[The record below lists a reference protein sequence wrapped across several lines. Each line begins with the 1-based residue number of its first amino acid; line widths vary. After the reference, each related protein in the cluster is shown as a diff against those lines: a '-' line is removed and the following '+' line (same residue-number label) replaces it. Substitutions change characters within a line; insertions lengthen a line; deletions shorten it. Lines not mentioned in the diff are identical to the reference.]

1 MPRNPEHGS
10 NEHFE
15 EKAQGFLGLR
25 GKATYEHAEFLVLLM
40 DIVLF
45 RGLQALWELVIP
57 FDLYMVLRGICRND
71 AVFLMSPP
79 YCSSASAI
87 SFFSKPLF

>member
-1 MPRNPEHGS
+1 MEAGRTVNAFRLHRCAVPRNPEHGS

-45 RGLQALWELVIP
+45 RGLQALWEQVIP
-57 FDLYMVLRGICRND
+57 FDFVVHGAEGDMQE
-71 AVFLMSPP
+71 
-79 YCSSASAI
+79 
-87 SFFSKPLF
+87 

>member
-1 MPRNPEHGS
+1 MPRNQEHGS

-45 RGLQALWELVIP
+45 RGLQALWEQVIP
-57 FDLYMVLRGICRND
+57 FDFVVHGAEGDMQE
-71 AVFLMSPP
+71 
-79 YCSSASAI
+79 
-87 SFFSKPLF
+87 